1 MKKKYKKQMKKSLE
15 FKRFSEKMA
24 INGMSNIKIL
34 IIILTVGLIK
44 NTRCK

>member
-24 INGMSNIKIL
+24 IKCMSNIKIL
-34 IIILTVGLIK
+34 IIILTAGLMK
-44 NTRCK
+44 NTRYK